1 MADFSELEAHP
12 GNRDFERV
20 NALVCMGW
28 EGSESAAV
36 QEEPTAELFIA
47 EDKSFV
53 ECTWTAGFSLN
64 SGSYEFYGE
73 GETYTG
79 EEDAVEKYDT
89 TTLEGVLE
97 VAVRV
102 LEEMVDID
110 TEEVATR
117 IVKQLEEDYPE

>member
-1 MADFSELEAHP
+1 
-12 GNRDFERV
+12 
-20 NALVCMGW
+20 MGW
-28 EGSESAAV
+28 EDTESAVV

-89 TTLEGVLE
+89 SSLEGGLQ
-97 VAVRV
+97 VAARV
-102 LEEMVDID
+102 LEELIGVDQNESARKII
-110 TEEVATR
+110 E
-117 IVKQLEEDYPE
+117 QLQKDLSE

>member
-1 MADFSELEAHP
+1 MTDFSELEAHP

-28 EGSESAAV
+28 EDTESAVV

-53 ECTWTAGFSLN
+53 ECTWTAGASLT

-73 GETYTG
+73 GEVYTG
-79 EEDAVEKYDT
+79 NKDAVERYDASS
-89 TTLEGVLE
+89 LNGALL

-102 LEEMVDID
+102 LAELIGVDQN
-110 TEEVATR
+110 ESAR
-117 IVKQLEEDYPE
+117 KIVEQLQKDASE

>member
-1 MADFSELEAHP
+1 MTDFSELEAHP

-28 EGSESAAV
+28 EGTDSAKV
-36 QEEPTAELFIA
+36 QAEPTAELFIA

-79 EEDAVEKYDT
+79 EDHAVEKYDT
-89 TTLEGVLE
+89 SSLEGGLQ
-97 VAVRV
+97 VAVRI
-102 LEEMVDID
+102 LEELLGID
-110 TEEVATR
+110 QVESAR
-117 IVKQLEEDYPE
+117 KIVRQLQENNPE

>member
-1 MADFSELEAHP
+1 MTDFSELEAHP

-20 NALVCMGW
+20 NALVCIGW
-28 EGSESAAV
+28 QGTDSAKV

-53 ECTWTAGFSLN
+53 ECTWTAGASLN

-73 GETYTG
+73 GEVYTG
-79 EEDAVEKYDT
+79 NEDAVERYDT
-89 TTLEGVLE
+89 SSLNGGLQ

-102 LEEMVDID
+102 LEELIGVHQV
-110 TEEVATR
+110 ESAR
-117 IVKQLEEDYPE
+117 KIVRQLQENNPE

>member
-1 MADFSELEAHP
+1 MTDLKEIEAHP

-28 EGSESAAV
+28 EGTESAAV

-53 ECTWTAGFSLN
+53 ECTWTTGFSLN
-64 SGSYEFYGE
+64 SGSYEVYGE

-79 EEDAVEKYDT
+79 EEDAVEKCDT
-89 TTLEGVLE
+89 SEPLGALP
-97 VAVRV
+97 VAVRI
-102 LEEMVDID
+102 LEELIGVDQV
-110 TEEVATR
+110 ESAR
-117 IVKQLEEDYPE
+117 KIVKQLQKDASE

>member
-1 MADFSELEAHP
+1 MTDFSELEAHP

-28 EGSESAAV
+28 EGTESAAV
-36 QEEPTAELFIA
+36 QEDLTAELFIA

-53 ECTWTAGFSLN
+53 ECTWTAGASLT
-64 SGSYEFYGE
+64 SVSYEFYGD

-79 EEDAVEKYDT
+79 DEDAVEMFDT
-89 TTLEGVLE
+89 SSLNGGHQ

-102 LEEMVDID
+102 LMELIGVDQS
-110 TEEVATR
+110 EFAR
-117 IVKQLEEDYPE
+117 KIVELFKKDLSD